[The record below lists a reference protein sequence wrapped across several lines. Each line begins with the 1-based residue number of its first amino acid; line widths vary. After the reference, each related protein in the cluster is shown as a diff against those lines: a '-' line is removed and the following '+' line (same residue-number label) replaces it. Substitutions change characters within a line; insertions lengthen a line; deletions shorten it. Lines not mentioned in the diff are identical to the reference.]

1 MELSPPQSP
10 RPRFQATAPAS
21 TRAATHRV
29 PAGLDR
35 RLCVAPMM
43 DRTDRHERYFLRLL
57 SRRALLYTEMIT
69 TGALIHGERERFL
82 AYDPSEHPVALQLGG
97 SEPAAMAACA
107 RMAEERGYDEIN
119 INVGCPSRRVRSGA
133 FGACLMAEPETVA
146 ACVDAMGRAVQIPV
160 TVKTRIGIDERDSY
174 EVLQHFV
181 SRVTEAG
188 CRAFILHA
196 RKAWLNG
203 LSPKANRTVPPLRYE
218 MVYRL
223 KQDFPDLEIV
233 INGGVHTL
241 EATRS
246 HLEHVDGVMIGR
258 EAYHNPHLLA
268 EADSRIFEEDRAAP
282 SREAVL
288 EAYIPYVA
296 RQLAHGERLHRIV
309 RHILGLYHGV
319 PGAKTWRRYLSEHA
333 HRPGGG
339 PEVIRKALAE
349 VRRIREA

>member
-1 MELSPPQSP
+1 
-10 RPRFQATAPAS
+10 
-21 TRAATHRV
+21 
-29 PAGLDR
+29 
-35 RLCVAPMM
+35 VAPMM
-43 DRTDRHERYFLRLL
+43 DRTDRHDRYFMRLL
-57 SRRALLYTEMIT
+57 CRRALLYTEMIT
-69 TGALIHGERERFL
+69 TGALIHGDRERLL

-107 RMAEERGYDEIN
+107 RMAEERCYDEVN

-160 TVKTRIGIDERDSY
+160 TVKTRIGIDGRDSY
-174 EVLQHFV
+174 EELHHFV
-181 SRVTEAG
+181 SRVAETG
-188 CRAFILHA
+188 CRTFILHA

-233 INGGVHTL
+233 LNGGVRTL
-241 EATRS
+241 DDARS
-246 HLEHVDGVMIGR
+246 HLGHVDGVMIGR
-258 EAYHNPHLLA
+258 EAYHNPYLLA
-268 EADSRIFEEDRAAP
+268 KADSRIFGDDRSVP
-282 SREAVL
+282 SREEVL

-296 RQLAHGERLHRIV
+296 NQLAQGEHLHRIV
-309 RHILGLYHGV
+309 RHVLRLYQGV
-319 PGAKTWRRYLSEHA
+319 PGAKAWRRYLSEHA
-333 HRPGGG
+333 HRPGSG
-339 PEVIRKALAE
+339 PEVIREALAQ